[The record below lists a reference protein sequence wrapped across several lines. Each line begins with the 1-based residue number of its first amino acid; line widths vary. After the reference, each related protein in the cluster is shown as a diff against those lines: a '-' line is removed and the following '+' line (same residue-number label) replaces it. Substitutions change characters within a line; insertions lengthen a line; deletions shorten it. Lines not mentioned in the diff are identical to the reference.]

1 MKRTPIYL
9 LIFLVL
15 GFVEAGAQSAIGT
28 SDQVSVKVFRE
39 ADLDTL
45 GEVSPSGTLTI
56 PLIGPVKIS
65 GLTPVQAE
73 RAIEARLRDGYLV
86 RPQVSVAIVKR
97 VVRTVTVLGQARQ
110 PGVFTLPDNRR
121 LTLMEAI
128 GMAGGLTEIANGR
141 KVRLKVGRTG
151 QTRIVDVRS
160 IMNGKSA
167 DITLAS
173 GDIIHIPESW
183 F

>member
-1 MKRTPIYL
+1 MKTTVLFALAFLAAL
-9 LIFLVL
+9 LSDAV
-15 GFVEAGAQSAIGT
+15 AQGVIGK
-28 SDQVSVKVFRE
+28 SDTVSVKVFRE
-39 ADLDTL
+39 ADLDTV

-56 PLIGPVKIS
+56 PLVGPVRIA
-65 GLTPVQAE
+65 GLTPLQAE
-73 RAIEARLRDGYLV
+73 QTIAAELRDGYLV
-86 RPQVSVAIVKR
+86 RPQVSVSVVKR

-141 KVRLKVGRTG
+141 KVQVKSGSTGATRL
-151 QTRIVDVRS
+151 VDVRS
-160 IMNGKSA
+160 IMRGKAS
-167 DITLAS
+167 DITLRS
-173 GDIIHIPESW
+173 GDVIHIPESW